1 MSDQNPVTNSFGV
14 TTGTA
19 NAVQFPDN
27 TAKRL
32 KIKVSHLGVAGF
44 VGAFGA
50 ATFPMTAGT
59 DTEWFEADNLNDL
72 WYKGTGAFF
81 HYWVQS

>member
-1 MSDQNPVTNSFGV
+1 MSDQNPVTNSFG
-14 TTGTA
+14 TATGTT

-27 TAKRL
+27 ISRRL
-32 KIKVSHLGVAGF
+32 KIKVSHLGVAGW

-50 ATFPMTAGT
+50 ATFPMSAGS
-59 DTEWFEADNLNDL
+59 DTEWVESDNLSDF

-81 HYWVQS
+81 HYWIQS